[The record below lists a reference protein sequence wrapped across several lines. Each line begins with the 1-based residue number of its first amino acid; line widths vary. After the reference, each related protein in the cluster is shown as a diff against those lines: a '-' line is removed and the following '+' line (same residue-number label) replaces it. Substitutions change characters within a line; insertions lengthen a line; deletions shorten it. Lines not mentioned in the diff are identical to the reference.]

1 MLLMVRVEEQ
11 ETFLADLEKSTI
23 VGGDDVE
30 LQQHAVRLQ
39 CLWTASC
46 VLEEMGK
53 ENLKQE
59 VAR

>member
-1 MLLMVRVEEQ
+1 MVRVEEQ

-30 LQQHAVRLQ
+30 LQQQAVRLQ
-39 CLWTASC
+39 CLRTASC

-53 ENLKQE
+53 ENLM
-59 VAR
+59 AR